1 VHECPW
7 LTPGSPAELA
17 EALGTAANAK
27 QRITLGG
34 QFTKRLMAG
43 PTAPADVTISTSG
56 LTRILKYEP
65 RDLTLS
71 VEAGTPFAE
80 VSRVLAANNQMI
92 PLDPPWAET
101 ATVGGVIATNG
112 SGPRRRLY
120 GTARDMVIGL
130 QFATLEGKLVQSGG
144 MVVKN
149 VAGLDMGKL
158 MIGSF
163 GTLAAITVVNF
174 KVAPKPEVEQTSLLQ
189 FETAAQAIAAR
200 DRVLQ
205 SVLQPAAV
213 DLLNPLAAAPMN
225 LRGYILA
232 LQYGGNEQVVNRYAR
247 EFDGAQQLQG
257 AEEQRFWKQI
267 QNGSQRF
274 TEKFAEGAVVRISA
288 PIQQLAAVLAALE
301 VPVVARAATGV
312 SYAYFS
318 RAESAAKWMAGK
330 IGKQWPCVME
340 FSPESE
346 KAKLDLWPSPGSDF
360 AMMKKVKQLFDP
372 QNLLNHGRLYRLI

>member
-1 VHECPW
+1 MRV

-17 EALGTAANAK
+17 ETLAAAANAK
-27 QRITLGG
+27 QSITLGG

-43 PTAPADVTISTSG
+43 PTTAADVTISTARM
-56 LTRILKYEP
+56 TRILKYEP

-92 PLDPPWAET
+92 PLDPPWAES

-163 GTLAAITVVNF
+163 GTLAAIAVVNF
-174 KVAPKPEVEQTSLLQ
+174 KVAPRPEVEQTSLLQ

-200 DRVLQ
+200 DRILQ
-205 SVLQPAAV
+205 SVLQPMAV
-213 DLLNPLAAAPMN
+213 DLLNPLAAAPMG

-232 LQYGGNEQVVNRYAR
+232 LQYGGNEQVVQRYAR
-247 EFDGAQQLQG
+247 EFEGAQHLQG
-257 AEEQRFWKQI
+257 PEEQRFWKQI
-267 QNGSQRF
+267 QSGSQRF
-274 TEKFAEGAVVRISA
+274 TEKFTEGAVVRISA
-288 PIQQLAAVLAALE
+288 PLTQLEQVLSSLE
-301 VPVVARAATGV
+301 VPVIARAATGV
-312 SYAYFS
+312 SYAYFN
-318 RAESAAKWMAGK
+318 RADAAAKWMAGK
-330 IGKQWPCVME
+330 FGKQWPCVME
-340 FSPESE
+340 FSTESE
-346 KAKLDLWPSPGSDF
+346 KAKLNLWPSPGSDF

-372 QNLLNHGRLYRLI
+372 ANLLNHGRLYRLI

>member
-1 VHECPW
+1 MHECPW

-17 EALGTAANAK
+17 EALVTAANAK

-65 RDLTLS
+65 RDLTVS

-163 GTLAAITVVNF
+163 GTLAAIAVVNF

-200 DRVLQ
+200 DRILQ

-288 PIQQLAAVLAALE
+288 PIQGLAAVLAALE

-346 KAKLDLWPSPGSDF
+346 KTKLDLWPSPGSDF